1 MDNIIYDLEHLPE
14 QNNNKK
20 NIHES
25 WSKLNYMCKLKK
37 MKEFSIKYQEENKLT
52 DEELQDLQKYLQGSL
67 LKKRLQNTK
76 DVNYDKETEQ
86 IISIPS
92 LTVIENNVIH
102 EVTNSIN
109 RKKFTLRHY
118 KSCDKF
124 TRKKNKIHYMNLIL
138 I

>member
-102 EVTNSIN
+102 EVNNSIN

-124 TRKKNKIHYMNLIL
+124 TRKKK
-138 I
+138 

>member
-1 MDNIIYDLEHLPE
+1 MDNIIYDIEHLPE

-20 NIHES
+20 NTNES
-25 WSKLNYMCKLKK
+25 WSKLNYMSKLKK

-52 DEELQDLQKYLQGSL
+52 DEELDDLQEYLQSSL

-76 DVNYDKETEQ
+76 DVNYDKESEQ
-86 IISIPS
+86 IISIPC
-92 LTVIENNVIH
+92 LTFIENIVVN
-102 EVTNSIN
+102 EVNNSIQ

-124 TRKKNKIHYMNLIL
+124 TRKKK
-138 I
+138 

>member
-1 MDNIIYDLEHLPE
+1 
-14 QNNNKK
+14 
-20 NIHES
+20 
-25 WSKLNYMCKLKK
+25 

-102 EVTNSIN
+102 EVNNSIN
-109 RKKFTLRHY
+109 RKNLHFVIINHVIN
-118 KSCDKF
+118 SHE
-124 TRKKNKIHYMNLIL
+124 KK
-138 I
+138 